1 LLIRYGA
8 DPDALTVRLGT
19 PLYLAVSRG
28 HPEVVALL
36 LKYRARLDIRDK
48 NGMTPLQQAENSN
61 KWEFFM
67 LNKQY
72 LSEACPYL
80 LISHG

>member
-1 LLIRYGA
+1 MF
-8 DPDALTVRLGT
+8 
-19 PLYLAVSRG
+19 YLV
-28 HPEVVALL
+28 L

-72 LSEACPYL
+72 LSEAWPYQTRE
-80 LISHG
+80 